1 MQHFNLHTHST
12 YSDGKS
18 PMEDTIAEAISQG
31 MHTLGFSD
39 HSSVPFDSR
48 VSIPMD
54 KNDEYVSRLKELKI
68 KYKDKIN
75 ILASMEMEF
84 IPGIVV
90 DFEKTKRD
98 YELDYLIGSVHL
110 VGKTPDTLWFIDGKS
125 IEPYDEGLKQYFG
138 GDIRKGVRAYF
149 DQENEMIE
157 TEKFDIIGHFDKVKM
172 NARGRYFHEDEKW
185 YRDMV
190 LETLDLIKQH
200 DLIVEINT
208 RGLYKQRYNGFYP
221 SEWLLPRMK
230 EMNIPVLISSD
241 AHQYWELTYFFKE
254 AEDALKSVGYKE
266 TMCFK
271 NGQWT
276 AETLE

>member
-1 MQHFNLHTHST
+1 
-12 YSDGKS
+12 
-18 PMEDTIAEAISQG
+18 MEDTVNEAIRQG

-39 HSSVPFDSR
+39 HSSVPFESR

-54 KNDEYVSRLKELKI
+54 KNDEYVGHLNELKT
-68 KYKDKIN
+68 KYLDQID
-75 ILASMEMEF
+75 ILSSMEMEF
-84 IPGIVV
+84 IPGIVI
-90 DFEKTKRD
+90 DFDKIKAQ
-98 YELDYLIGSVHL
+98 YNLDYLIGSVHL
-110 VGKTPDTLWFIDGKS
+110 VGKSPDTLWFIDGKS
-125 IEPYDEGLKQYFG
+125 IEPYDEGLKKYFG
-138 GDIRKGVRAYF
+138 GDIKKGVRAYF

-157 TEKFDIIGHFDKVKM
+157 TERFDIIGHFDKVKM

-230 EMNIPVLISSD
+230 ELNIPVVISSD
-241 AHQYWELTYFFKE
+241 AHLSEELTYYFKE
-254 AEDALKSVGYKE
+254 AEEAIKNVGYKE

-271 NGQWT
+271 NGKWI
-276 AETLE
+276 AEPLTSFRP

>member
-12 YSDGKS
+12 FSDGKS
-18 PMEDTIAEAISQG
+18 PMEDTIGEAIRQG

-39 HSSVPFDSR
+39 HSSVPFQSR
-48 VSIPMD
+48 VSIPED
-54 KNDEYVSRLKELKI
+54 KNDEYVALIKELKI
-68 KYKDKIN
+68 KYSDKIN
-75 ILASMEMEF
+75 ILSSMEMEF

-90 DFEKTKRD
+90 DFDKTKEK
-98 YELDYLIGSVHL
+98 YQLDYLIGSVHL

-125 IEPYDEGLKQYFG
+125 TEPYDEGLKKYFG
-138 GDIRKGVRAYF
+138 GDIKKGVRAYF

-190 LETLDLIKQH
+190 FETLDLIKQH

-230 EMNIPVLISSD
+230 DINVPVLISSD
-241 AHQYWELTYFFKE
+241 SHQYWELTYFFKE
-254 AEDALKSVGYKE
+254 AEDALKVVGYKE

-271 NGQWT
+271 DGCWVQ
-276 AETLE
+276 EPL

>member
-18 PMEDTIAEAISQG
+18 LTEETVAEAISQG

-39 HSSVPFDSR
+39 HSSVPFESR

-54 KNDEYVSRLKELKI
+54 KNEEYATYLKELKI
-68 KYKDKIN
+68 KYKDQID

-90 DFEKTKRD
+90 DFQKTKKD
-98 YELDYLIGSVHL
+98 YDLDYLIGSVHL
-110 VGKTPDTLWFIDGKS
+110 VGKTPETLWFIDGKS
-125 IEPYDEGLKQYFG
+125 IEPYDEGLKNYFG
-138 GDIRKGVRAYF
+138 GDIKKGVRAYF

-157 TEKFDIIGHFDKVKM
+157 TERFDIIGHFDKVKM
-172 NARGRYFHEDEKW
+172 NARGRYFQEDEKW

-230 EMNIPVLISSD
+230 EMNIPVVISSD

-254 AEDALKSVGYKE
+254 AEEALKAVGYKE
-266 TMCFK
+266 TWCFN
-271 NGQWT
+271 NGTWSPRQ
-276 AETLE
+276 L